1 MPTARL
7 KTSPAR
13 GQSRARRL
21 LAALAWAALL
31 ASSAA
36 SAAQQPLP
44 PALEKTF
51 AGGVA
56 ALNAGDLDAAERAF
70 LEVLKARGGAGASV
84 RHNLGI
90 VYQRRGAH
98 AKAVAEFRAASRLEP
113 RYGPARLLSGSSLLA
128 LGRPVEAARE
138 LEVAARLMPDEPQA
152 HLLLA
157 GAYERNDDWLGAA
170 DAYRRL
176 RELQPQEAEHAYR
189 LGRAYAKLAEWSQ
202 RRIGQISPRS
212 ARLQQTLGHHYRA
225 QGKADEA
232 IAAFRRAAA
241 ADPKLPEVHLLLAL
255 LHAERKDFDAALKEV
270 ELELK
275 LVPESRGA
283 LELKRRIEAARAASP

>member
-1 MPTARL
+1 MLTARL
-7 KTSPAR
+7 KTSPGHGQFCAR
-13 GQSRARRL
+13 L
-21 LAALAWAALL
+21 FFAALAWVTLL
-31 ASSAA
+31 ASGPA

-56 ALNAGDLDAAERAF
+56 ALSAGDLDAAERAF
-70 LEVLKARGGAGASV
+70 LEVLRRGGAGASV

-113 RYGPARLLSGSSLLA
+113 RYGPARLLAGSSLLA
-128 LGRPVEAARE
+128 LRRTAEAARE
-138 LEVAARLMPDEPQA
+138 LEIAARLMPDEPQA

-157 GAYERNDDWLGAA
+157 RACERSDDWLGAA

-202 RRIGQISPRS
+202 RRIVQINPRS

-225 QGKADEA
+225 QGRADEA

-255 LHAERKDFDAALKEV
+255 LYAERKDFGEALKEV